1 MLIGLH
7 GTSALKVLAILSAN
21 YWIGKTT
28 AGSIFGPVV
37 SWAFNIGVLIVNE
50 LADGYRFAAL
60 HPSLAVL
67 VRFLMLI
74 DEPLGPDSDHG

>member
-28 AGSIFGPVV
+28 AGSVIGPVV
-37 SWAFNIGVLIVNE
+37 SWVFNLGILIANE

-60 HPSLAVL
+60 HPGLAYL
-67 VRFLMLI
+67 VRPLML
-74 DEPLGPDSDHG
+74 SMNC